1 MALEITIT
9 RGRNDPAAAEVDLV
23 TDFAPNI
30 LDDYDMPAYHFR
42 LYMMGEEAIRS
53 GNFGPESRAQRVVIA
68 ESGATTIEI
77 DNVMIRSIA
86 GISKEAGVGASTNF
100 SMQLRQPFG
109 ATLIDE
115 IFAAANYLGIKN
127 FQKVPMFLELSFR
140 ARDTERTST
149 QKPLSD
155 DKLSNV
161 VWVWPIFLNKMAIN
175 VNAGG
180 SVYELEAT
188 IYGDLAYT
196 NQAADL
202 EKAVSVKAAT
212 VIEFF
217 QGLEQQLNDKEEQ
230 KRATDQR
237 VFDKYEFYIDKEI
250 AQSKIVP
257 EIAEEVANRAADY
270 GEEVA
275 EKNEFV
281 FQPGTSID
289 RIVENILSSTSYF
302 QKAAK
307 GTEDSQALGEEGRGE
322 RAAVQTLYR
331 LITDTRLG
339 EFDPGRNDYS
349 RIYRYLIV
357 PYEMTT
363 LQTKSNSAAGLTSQQ
378 RFDLVRNKG
387 RLRKAYNYIY
397 TGLNDQ
403 VLDFDLTFNFNWYAA
418 LPFQAGVTTNA
429 SRSEPAAAVP
439 LADTQSEID
448 MREQEGVTAEADNV
462 ATNDKFNFRR
472 FVGNASR
479 FVGTVLQ
486 GGNAFE
492 GINNGLEDQFTGN
505 TSEFIAADHARGS
518 RIAKNSRKV
527 DKAQQNLRE
536 VDPTIED
543 ISEGEVEVNPLA
555 SNISYL
561 QSMPGL
567 DQNISGEY
575 SSNAGK
581 TLISTMFEQAKS
593 PVSADLLNIELK
605 IKGDPY
611 WLEPAPVGRNE
622 AFQSSF
628 DRTLARYSTQ
638 ATTTG
643 GAVEVDGSAEGD
655 FISNDTTTNQTYI
668 LFRSFTPMG
677 YDDQTGLTPKFTDN
691 NVLNGVY
698 AVRVVTSEFSAG
710 QFTQSLQAIRD
721 PQISLQGVDIG
732 LGVAD
737 TRPTLFDALGSD
749 TLIDAPIFR
758 QERIDAT
765 TFPGGANVDDRGLA

>member
-1 MALEITIT
+1 MALEVTIT
-9 RGRNDPAAAEVDLV
+9 RGRNDSAAARVDLV
-23 TDFAPNI
+23 ADFDPNI
-30 LDDYDMPAYHFR
+30 LDDYDMPTYHFR
-42 LYMMGEEAIRS
+42 LYMMGEQAIRS
-53 GNFGPESRAQRVVIA
+53 GNFGPESRDQRVVIA

-109 ATLIDE
+109 ATLVDE
-115 IFAAANYLGIKN
+115 IFAAANFLGIKN
-127 FQKVPMFLELSFR
+127 FQKVPLFLELSFR
-140 ARDTERTST
+140 ARDPERTST

-155 DKLSNV
+155 DKLSNI
-161 VWVWPIFLNKMAIN
+161 VWVWPIFFNKMAIN
-175 VNAGG
+175 VSAGG

-202 EKAVSVKAAT
+202 EKTVNVKAAT
-212 VIEFF
+212 VLEFF
-217 QGLEQQLNDKEEQ
+217 DGLEQQLNEKEQE
-230 KRATDQR
+230 KKATDQQ

-250 AQSKIVP
+250 AQSKIVA

-270 GEEVA
+270 TVEVA

-281 FQPGTSID
+281 FQPGISID
-289 RIVENILSSTSYF
+289 RIVENILSSTTFF

-378 RFDLVRNKG
+378 RYDLVRRKG

-439 LADTQSEID
+439 QEDPQSEIN
-448 MREQEGVTAEADNV
+448 MREQEATTAEAGDV
-462 ATNDKFNFRR
+462 AKNDRFNFRR
-472 FVGNASR
+472 FVGNAGR

-492 GINNGLEDQFTGN
+492 GINNGLEDQLTGS
-505 TSEFIAADHARGS
+505 TSEFLATDRARSS
-518 RIAKNSRKV
+518 RITRRNRRV
-527 DKAQQNLRE
+527 DKAQQNLKE
-536 VDPTIED
+536 IEPTIED
-543 ISEGEVEVNPLA
+543 VSTGEAEVNPLA

-575 SSNAGK
+575 SSTAGK

-593 PVSADLLNIELK
+593 PVSADLLNIDLK

-628 DRTLARYSTQ
+628 DRALSRYNVQ
-638 ATTTG
+638 ASTTG
-643 GAVEVDGSAEGD
+643 GAAQVEGGTEGD
-655 FISNDTTTNQTYI
+655 FVSNDTTTNQTYM
-668 LFRSFTPMG
+668 LFRSFTPQG
-677 YDDQTGLTPKFTDN
+677 FDDQTGLTPKFTDN

-698 AVRVVTSEFSAG
+698 AVRVITSEFSGG

-721 PQISLQGVDIG
+721 PQISLTGVEIG
-732 LGVAD
+732 VGVAD
-737 TRPTLFDALGSD
+737 TRPTLFDALGTD

-765 TFPGGANVDDRGLA
+765 TFPGGANVDDRGVA